1 MLGSI
6 IASKERRKMKDE
18 GLGRPTIYS
27 DELADKICNLLAEG
41 KSLNTIC
48 KDEDMPCRKTIY
60 NWLDQHEIFLHKY
73 AKAKQD
79 SADAHVDSIMDLAFM
94 KGVEETDLKYYTDAQ
109 GNRRVDAQLLKV
121 QLDALKW
128 TASKLKPQTYGADAI
143 LALQQGGDKKDLRP
157 VIIVNKET

>member
-1 MLGSI
+1 
-6 IASKERRKMKDE
+6 MKDE
-18 GLGRPTIYS
+18 GIGRPTIYS
-27 DELADKICNLLAEG
+27 DELADKICRLIAEG
-41 KSLNTIC
+41 KSLNSIC
-48 KDEDMPCRKTIY
+48 KAEEMPARRTIY
-60 NWLDQHEIFLHKY
+60 DWLERNKIFLHKY

-79 SADAHVDSIMDLAFM
+79 SADAHVESIIDLAFM
-94 KGVEETDLKYYTDAQ
+94 KGVEETDLKYYIDAQ

-143 LALQQGGDKKDLRP
+143 LALQQGEDKKDLRP